1 MTRRYVHHEVLT
13 FVPNEK
19 SVEAK
24 NMNRQE
30 LLQKVLELNKKNKAL
45 KRTVGAEET
54 IRTLREI
61 RALETEIKAA
71 KVTP

>member
-1 MTRRYVHHEVLT
+1 MTRRYVYHEVLT

-19 SVEAK
+19 FVEAK
-24 NMNRQE
+24 NMTKQE
-30 LLQKVLELNKKNKAL
+30 LLQKVLELNKKTKAL
-45 KRTVGAEET
+45 KKTVGAEET

-61 RALETEIKAA
+61 RALETEIAAA